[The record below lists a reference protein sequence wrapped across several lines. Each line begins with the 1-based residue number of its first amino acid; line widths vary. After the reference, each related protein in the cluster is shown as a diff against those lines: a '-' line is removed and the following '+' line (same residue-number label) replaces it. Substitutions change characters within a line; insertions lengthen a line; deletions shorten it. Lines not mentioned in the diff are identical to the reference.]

1 MRFYTNVQMVGDH
14 FLVRGYENGE
24 HFMTRE
30 RFNPTLF
37 VPSNKKTK
45 YQTLNGEYV
54 EAVQPGSVR
63 DCREFIKKYENVDN
77 FKICGNTGY
86 IYQYISDKYPE
97 EEIKFDTAK
106 IKLTTLD
113 IEVKSENGFPDVE
126 SAAEEVLLITIQDY
140 ATKQIRT
147 WGQGPFNNKQQNV
160 KYRSFSSEYDLLTDF
175 INWWM
180 VEENTPEVVTGW
192 NIELYDIPY
201 LIRRLDRVLGEKLMK
216 RMSPWGLVT
225 ERETFIAGRKH
236 ISYDVG
242 GITQLDYLQLYKKFT
257 YKAQESYRLDYIAS
271 VELGQKKLDHSEF
284 DTFKDFYT
292 HGWQKFVEYNIIDV
306 ELVDR
311 MEDKMK
317 LIELA
322 VTMAYDAKANYAD
335 VFSQVRMWD
344 TIIYNYLKDRDIVI
358 PPKERSDKD
367 SKYAGAY
374 VKEPIPGKYD
384 WVVSFDLNSL
394 YPHLIMQYNISP
406 ETLCEERHPS
416 ATVER
421 ILNQEITFEMYKD
434 NAVCA
439 NGAMYRKDVRGFL
452 PELMEKI
459 YKDRTVFKKKML
471 AAKQE
476 YEKTPT
482 KTLEKEIA
490 RCNNIQM
497 ARKIQLNS
505 AYGAIGNQYFRY
517 YKLANAEAITLSG
530 QVSIRWIENKVNEYL
545 NKLLKT
551 EDVDYVIASDTD
563 SIYLNMGPLVTKF
576 FGNKSDDK
584 NSIVA
589 ILDQICKDKLEP
601 FIEQSYQNLADYVSA
616 YEQKM
621 QMKRENIAERGIWTA
636 KKRYILNVWNSEG
649 VQYNEPK
656 LKMMGIEA
664 VKSSTPAPCRQMI
677 KDGLKLMMNGTED
690 EVIDFI
696 EECRVKFRKL
706 PPEEIAFPRTASD
719 IRKYHSSSDI
729 YVKGTPIHC
738 RGALLFNHYVKEK
751 KLTNKYSLI
760 GNGEKIKFLY
770 LKKPNI
776 IQENIISFIQDFPKE
791 LGLDKYIDYDLQFEK
806 SFVEPLKS
814 ILDAIGWKVEK
825 TVNLESFFF

>member
-14 FLVRGYENGE
+14 FLVRGYENGR

-30 RFNPTLF
+30 KFNPTLF

-63 DCREFIKKYENVDN
+63 DCREFIKKYENVEN
-77 FKICGNTGY
+77 FKIYGNTGY
-86 IYQYISDKYPE
+86 IAQYISDKYPE
-97 EEIKFDTAK
+97 EEIKFDTSK

-180 VEENTPEVVTGW
+180 MEQNTPEVVTGW

-201 LIRRLDRVLGEKLMK
+201 LVRRLDRVLGEKLMK

-344 TIIYNYLKDRDIVI
+344 TIIYNYLKDRNIVI

-406 ETLCEERHPS
+406 ETLCEDRHPS

-584 NSIVA
+584 NAIVS
-589 ILDQICKDKLEP
+589 ILDKICKDKLEP
-601 FIEQSYQNLADYVSA
+601 FIEQSYQDLANYVSA

-690 EVIDFI
+690 DVIDFI
-696 EECRVKFRKL
+696 EECRVKFRSL

-729 YVKGTPIHC
+729 YTKGTPIHC
-738 RGALLFNHYVKEK
+738 RGALLFNHYVKQK

-760 GNGEKIKFLY
+760 SNGEKIKFLY

-776 IQENIISFIQDFPKE
+776 IQENIISFIQDFPRE

-814 ILDAIGWKVEK
+814 ILDAIGWSVEK